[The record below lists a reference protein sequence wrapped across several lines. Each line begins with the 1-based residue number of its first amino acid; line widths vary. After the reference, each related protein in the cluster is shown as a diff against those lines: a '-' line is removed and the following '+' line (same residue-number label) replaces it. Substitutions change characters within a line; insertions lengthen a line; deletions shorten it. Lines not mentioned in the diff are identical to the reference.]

1 MEEGGDGEEK
11 EASRNDVE
19 MEANE
24 CEEQEGSEVG
34 RRLWDVHGA
43 DSASPSPEVSPSYR
57 YGFGSDE
64 LLPQSVGDSG
74 WGGGLV
80 SHGES
85 NGGPIS
91 EMSSADPGIEVSASA
106 SVQSRREE
114 SENNTQLIN
123 RSDVSGS
130 SGVVRRVTS
139 KSKKSK
145 AKPSTRSYPV
155 ASSRAYNTTGKGRG
169 ERYENRERRKEGG
182 VQENVINSVNSGGS
196 VQLESIVPAAQVPG
210 AIDSSQGSELV
221 MTM

>member
-1 MEEGGDGEEK
+1 M
-11 EASRNDVE
+11 A
-19 MEANE
+19 
-24 CEEQEGSEVG
+24 
-34 RRLWDVHGA
+34 
-43 DSASPSPEVSPSYR
+43 
-57 YGFGSDE
+57 
-64 LLPQSVGDSG
+64 
-74 WGGGLV
+74 
-80 SHGES
+80 HGES

-155 ASSRAYNTTGKGRG
+155 ASDRAYNTTGKGRG
-169 ERYENRERRKEGG
+169 ERLENRKRRKEGG

-196 VQLESIVPAAQVPG
+196 AQLESIVPAAQVPG